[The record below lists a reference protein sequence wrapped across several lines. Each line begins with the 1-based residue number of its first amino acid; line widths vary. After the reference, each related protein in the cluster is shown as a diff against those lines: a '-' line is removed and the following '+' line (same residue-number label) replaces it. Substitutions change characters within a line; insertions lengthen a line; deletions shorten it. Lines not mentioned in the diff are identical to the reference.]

1 MAQIESRKDVL
12 CTKFVGFAVVV
23 AVEYRADHQRTNC
36 KSEQTHSI
44 CVPGHIVTVQQQIAE
59 HECGLIE
66 HSRLVA
72 AEQNEQRN
80 RSSIDEQSANRTGK
94 VSHMRSN
101 GHNAEKSGK
110 QKRGLSCANA
120 QMRTAEHE
128 QIQQHDYADN
138 AVVCAEAKAVQ
149 RNKNEAKRD
158 RYRDFGQIHG
168 NMVQLFAL

>member
-66 HSRLVA
+66 HSRLMA

-80 RSSIDEQSANRTGK
+80 RSSIDEQSANRTREICR
-94 VSHMRSN
+94 MRSD
-101 GHNAEKSGK
+101 GHNAEKSGE
-110 QKRGLSCANA
+110 QQCRLSCANA
-120 QMRTAEHE
+120 QMCTAEHE
-128 QIQQHDYADN
+128 QVQQHDHADN
-138 AVVCAEAKAVQ
+138 AVVRAESKTV
-149 RNKNEAKRD
+149 K
-158 RYRDFGQIHG
+158 
-168 NMVQLFAL
+168 